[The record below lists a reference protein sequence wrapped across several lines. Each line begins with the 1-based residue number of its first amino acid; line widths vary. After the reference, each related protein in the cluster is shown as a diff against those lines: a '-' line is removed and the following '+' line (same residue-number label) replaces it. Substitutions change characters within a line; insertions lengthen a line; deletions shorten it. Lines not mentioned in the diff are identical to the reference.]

1 MNSLPIHR
9 QENQGTGTSQASL
22 LTSYTTE
29 VGGESLGAESPYEPT
44 KLVPVSLEDG
54 PGHPLSPGTLPR
66 NFHTNVDHDNHLF
79 QRRSVVMFF
88 FGFGGGSKLV
98 KGGKARHLIS

>member
-1 MNSLPIHR
+1 MALQMGNYGYISPTIEVITLLTAVVSGAHEFPTVLHR

-44 KLVPVSLEDG
+44 K
-54 PGHPLSPGTLPR
+54 
-66 NFHTNVDHDNHLF
+66 F
-79 QRRSVVMFF
+79 
-88 FGFGGGSKLV
+88 
-98 KGGKARHLIS
+98 